1 MWKAN
6 GRTTDAYPWQKRT
19 WPMARW
25 AKKKPKKN
33 QTHIYSPCG
42 LLFGKR
48 LLLQPPHWNATFIL
62 CSWSIFL
69 IFRSVYRWKTT
80 MMTTSTTTD
89 PSHSGAPCLP
99 YFVDFFFFIKIPVGQ
114 SLDFCVAFCQPL
126 SVFLSFLVLVCDGS
140 VVVLVVII
148 VVFHL

>member
-25 AKKKPKKN
+25 AKKKTKKN

-89 PSHSGAPCLP
+89 PSHTSTKKDKKTDNGWQNATQKSKDWPTGILIKKKKSTKYGKQGAPEGE
-99 YFVDFFFFIKIPVGQ
+99 VDEKQ
-114 SLDFCVAFCQPL
+114 E
-126 SVFLSFLVLVCDGS
+126 
-140 VVVLVVII
+140 
-148 VVFHL
+148 